1 VSVTLFNGG
10 NSHDMTPDTVVIGGT
25 FRAFSN
31 SSFYQLLKRI
41 EQVGDLAFKCIA
53 ISTSIMLKTYVQMTK

>member
-1 VSVTLFNGG
+1 
-10 NSHDMTPDTVVIGGT
+10 MTPDTVVIGGT